1 MSNMNSKQA
10 AAEIRKALKSAG
22 IKASVRIDGIN
33 AVEVYVIKGSVTDAR
48 KLAEAFKRIDT
59 DDQGNILGGGN
70 LFVNVRP
77 APALI
82 EEKRQLAGVELAA
95 AFMQLQ
101 QKHGDLRLVPSFLK
115 CRIEGKSVEMIK
127 LEPGANYSALFN
139 GGQTQ
144 AFVTDNNG
152 HAVRPSVID
161 TFHTAAAALEWIA
174 WVLADCS

>member
-33 AVEVYVIKGSVTDAR
+33 AVEVYVIKGSVMDAR

-95 AFMQLQ
+95 AFIQLQ
-101 QKHGDLRLVPSFLK
+101 HLRLVPSFLK

>member
-82 EEKRQLAGVELAA
+82 EEKRQRVTAA
-95 AFMQLQ
+95 LQ
-101 QKHGDLRLVPSFLK
+101 QKHGDLWLVLK